1 MESTQWYVAVRG
13 RTVGPVSTELL
24 CRGLQNGKV
33 PRDALV
39 CALGDAE
46 WQAVAAVS
54 PFSHEVFGAPRPL
67 PSAPPPPLDPFASAR
82 AVAPRRDNGAGS
94 DRPDESGREPS
105 GAEGLSWPPVSG
117 VVSSLPPSPSQAN
130 LVMTTRAEPRG
141 PTAGDNGAGAPATA
155 GGDTPRFA
163 VDAPDEGLTPSTCGA
178 ATPSTHSGPSPSAP
192 PTSAVRGPTP
202 LPPLTAPPPSVGPQS
217 PSTSPAAPIAPA
229 ASPGP
234 FGPGATASAGAN
246 QGPAPEPAAAHDGRG
261 SVADVDVLLDSFD
274 DETRPRYFNWQQRIV
289 DFFRDVSSLNL
300 PDESLLVG
308 SLPTTMSS
316 VLLQEDA
323 MWNLALCVAFGSD
336 RLADAAA
343 EAFFHAQIEQPAVAG
358 IDWMIRT
365 LLSRGFMPSGI
376 PSEAGEHA
384 ISVLRRHCPLELR
397 AELERTLWD

>member
-46 WQAVAAVS
+46 WQAVATVP

-67 PSAPPPPLDPFASAR
+67 PSAPPPPIDPFASAR
-82 AVAPRRDNGAGS
+82 AVAPRRGNGIGS
-94 DRPDESGREPS
+94 DRPDESGQEPW
-105 GAEGLSWPPVSG
+105 GAASLSRPPVSG
-117 VVSSLPPSPSQAN
+117 VVSSLPPSPSQNN
-130 LVMTTRAEPRG
+130 LVMATRAEARRRAFG
-141 PTAGDNGAGAPATA
+141 EEDAGVPDAS
-155 GGDTPRFA
+155 GGDLPRFTGNE
-163 VDAPDEGLTPSTCGA
+163 PSEGL
-178 ATPSTHSGPSPSAP
+178 SPSAHGAAPTSTHPSPGPSTP
-192 PTSAVRGPTP
+192 PHSAVRGPM
-202 LPPLTAPPPSVGPQS
+202 
-217 PSTSPAAPIAPA
+217 
-229 ASPGP
+229 P
-234 FGPGATASAGAN
+234 FGPAAATGEGTN
-246 QGPAPEPAAAHDGRG
+246 PQPAAAREERG

-289 DFFRDVSSLNL
+289 DFFRDISSLNL

-308 SLPTTMSS
+308 SLPGTPSA
-316 VLLQEDA
+316 VLMQEDA

-343 EAFFHAQIEQPAVAG
+343 EAFFHAQVEQPAIAG
-358 IDWMIRT
+358 IDWITRT

-376 PSEAGEHA
+376 PSEAGERA
-384 ISVLRRHCPLELR
+384 VSVLRRHCPIELR